1 MRLRLV
7 FTRISFLVALIAPS
21 AGSVFAQAP
30 LEPTQLPSRTIFY
43 LLWCGT
49 PTGEVRKT
57 NSLMSLWDDPD
68 FAPVRTALANAMMS
82 DAKSQKEKSSL
93 SREEL
98 ANFATLLDNP
108 FTIGYI
114 PREGAAPKPA
124 TPNAKPPAWNGMFL
138 VYDRSGKEELLS
150 KAVLRMRAGGEDI
163 PTLTDIT
170 VAGVKA
176 LKVERKSGTN
186 YWAETGK
193 YAVSATEPAV
203 FEEVL
208 KRVTGK
214 ATGSSLAELAVY
226 REAKPLLSGGLV
238 EFFLRV
244 PQIKDIAGDADS
256 TSPYL
261 KMLWSSIH
269 LEALHVFAGHIS
281 LDGTRTRL
289 LGAVLGDTTEGT
301 LFDIW
306 SAGQKQP
313 QSFVYVTPATIYYN
327 ESQFDLQGI
336 YNTLKRALA
345 QPGSNTATLV
355 TSVENSVETR
365 IGMTLPDAFALTSGE
380 FGTLQSSPALQN
392 DKKVYFLGIRNKPDA
407 LKLMR
412 TIFSDKLTSEHNE
425 GDITYL
431 KISLKGNQDAKG
443 VAQWN
448 FYHLAMTPNLLLGA
462 SKTETLQ
469 TAIAQATSSGAA
481 SLPKSLQVARSQ
493 FPDMLNGF
501 SYFDLQ
507 KVDWPALQQQWA
519 AQAAKAATSA
529 KSNDDE
535 RKAKQWK
542 ELLLNVNPAVFPRHL
557 HSITGA
563 SWKDATGV
571 HFDEWV
577 D

>member
-1 MRLRLV
+1 MRLRFLP
-7 FTRISFLVALIAPS
+7 RISFFALLIALS
-21 AGSVFAQAP
+21 AGSISAQAP
-30 LEPTQLPSRTIFY
+30 LEPAQLPGRTIFY
-43 LLWCGT
+43 MIWRGT
-49 PTGEVRKT
+49 PAGELRQN
-57 NSLMSLWDDPD
+57 NSLMSLWDDAD
-68 FAPVRTALANAMMS
+68 FAPVRTALANAMMNN
-82 DAKSQKEKSSL
+82 AKDQKEKPGL

-98 ANFATLLDNP
+98 ASFATLLDNP
-108 FTIGYI
+108 FTIGYL
-114 PREGAAPKPA
+114 PREGAPPKPA
-124 TPNAKPPAWNGMFL
+124 TPTAKPPAWNGMFL
-138 VYDRSGKEELLS
+138 VFDRSGKEELLS
-150 KAVLRMRAGGEDI
+150 KAVLRMRANGNEI
-163 PTLTDIT
+163 PTLTEIT
-170 VAGVKA
+170 VSGVKA

-203 FEEVL
+203 FEEIL
-208 KRVTGK
+208 KRVTSK
-214 ATGSSLAELAVY
+214 ATGTSLAELASY
-226 REAKPLLSGGLV
+226 REAKPMLSGGLV

-244 PQIKDIAGDADS
+244 PQIKDIAGDSDS

-269 LEALHVFAGHIS
+269 LDALHVFAGHIS
-281 LDGTRTRL
+281 LEGARTRL
-289 LGAVLGDTTEGT
+289 QGAVLGDTAEGS

-313 QSFVYVTPATIYYN
+313 QSLAYVTPATIYYN

-336 YNTLKRALA
+336 FNTLKRALA
-345 QPGSNTATLV
+345 QPGSNTAPLV
-355 TSVENSVETR
+355 ASVESSMETR

-380 FGTLQSSPALQN
+380 FGTLQSSPALEDNQ
-392 DKKVYFLGIRNKPDA
+392 KVYFLGIRNKPDA

-412 TIFSDKLTSEHNE
+412 TIFSDKLTSEHDE
-425 GDITYL
+425 GNVTYL

-469 TAIAQATSSGAA
+469 AAIAQGASSDAG
-481 SLPKSLQVARSQ
+481 SLPKNLQAARKQ
-493 FPDMLNGF
+493 FPETVNGF

-507 KVDWPALQQQWA
+507 RVDWAAVQRRWA
-519 AQAAKAATSA
+519 AEAAKAASTA
-529 KSNDDE
+529 KSNDE
-535 RKAKQWK
+535 ARKSKQWN

-563 SWKDATGV
+563 SWKDAAGV

>member
-226 REAKPLLSGGLV
+226 REQDWVIIAALDKGSGIASEILPRLFAPFERGGQNAGLGLGLALV
-238 EFFLRV
+238 ER
-244 PQIKDIAGDADS
+244 IA
-256 TSPYL
+256 
-261 KMLWSSIH
+261 
-269 LEALHVFAGHIS
+269 
-281 LDGTRTRL
+281 
-289 LGAVLGDTTEGT
+289 
-301 LFDIW
+301 
-306 SAGQKQP
+306 
-313 QSFVYVTPATIYYN
+313 
-327 ESQFDLQGI
+327 
-336 YNTLKRALA
+336 RAHG
-345 QPGSNTATLV
+345 GS
-355 TSVENSVETR
+355 
-365 IGMTLPDAFALTSGE
+365 AFANPRETG
-380 FGTLQSSPALQN
+380 GAL
-392 DKKVYFLGIRNKPDA
+392 VG
-407 LKLMR
+407 MR
-412 TIFSDKLTSEHNE
+412 I
-425 GDITYL
+425 
-431 KISLKGNQDAKG
+431 AR
-443 VAQWN
+443 
-448 FYHLAMTPNLLLGA
+448 A
-462 SKTETLQ
+462 S
-469 TAIAQATSSGAA
+469 
-481 SLPKSLQVARSQ
+481 
-493 FPDMLNGF
+493 
-501 SYFDLQ
+501 
-507 KVDWPALQQQWA
+507 
-519 AQAAKAATSA
+519 
-529 KSNDDE
+529 
-535 RKAKQWK
+535 
-542 ELLLNVNPAVFPRHL
+542 
-557 HSITGA
+557 
-563 SWKDATGV
+563 
-571 HFDEWV
+571 
-577 D
+577 

>member
-1 MRLRLV
+1 MRLRLISRFSL
-7 FTRISFLVALIAPS
+7 FTLLTALS
-21 AGSVFAQAP
+21 AGSIFAQAP
-30 LEPTQLPSRTIFY
+30 LEPAQLPSRTIFY
-43 LLWCGT
+43 LIWHGA
-49 PTGEVRKT
+49 PAGEVRKT
-57 NSLMSLWDDPD
+57 NSLMSLWDDAD
-68 FAPVRTALANAMMS
+68 FAPVRTALANALMN
-82 DAKSQKEKSSL
+82 DAKNQKEKPSL

-98 ANFATLLDNP
+98 ANFATLLDNA
-108 FTIGYI
+108 FTIGYL
-114 PREGAAPKPA
+114 PREGAPPKPA
-124 TPNAKPPAWNGMFL
+124 TPNAKPPSWNGMFL

-150 KAVLRMRAGGEDI
+150 KAVLRMRANGEEI
-163 PTLTDIT
+163 PSLTEIT

-214 ATGSSLAELAVY
+214 ATGTSLAELAAY
-226 REAKPLLSGGLV
+226 REAKPVLSGGLV

-256 TSPYL
+256 SSPYL
-261 KMLWSSIH
+261 KMFWSSIH

-281 LDGTRTRL
+281 LDGARTRL
-289 LGAVLGDTTEGT
+289 QGAVLGDTAEGS

-313 QSFVYVTPATIYYN
+313 QSFAYVTPATIYYN

-336 YNTLKRALA
+336 FNTLKRALA
-345 QPGSNTATLV
+345 QPGSNTAPLV

-365 IGMTLPDAFALTSGE
+365 IGMTLPEAFALTSGE
-380 FGTLQSSPALQN
+380 FGTLQTSPALED

-448 FYHLAMTPNLLLGA
+448 FYHLAMTSHLLLGA

-469 TAIAQATSSGAA
+469 AAIAQAASSDAG
-481 SLPKSLQVARSQ
+481 SLPKNLQVARRQ
-493 FPDMLNGF
+493 FPETLNGF

-507 KVDWPALQQQWA
+507 RVDWPALQQQWA
-519 AQAAKAATSA
+519 AQAARAAATA
-529 KSNDDE
+529 KSIDDA
-535 RKAKQWK
+535 KKSKQWN

-557 HSITGA
+557 HSLTGA

-571 HFDEWV
+571 YFDESV